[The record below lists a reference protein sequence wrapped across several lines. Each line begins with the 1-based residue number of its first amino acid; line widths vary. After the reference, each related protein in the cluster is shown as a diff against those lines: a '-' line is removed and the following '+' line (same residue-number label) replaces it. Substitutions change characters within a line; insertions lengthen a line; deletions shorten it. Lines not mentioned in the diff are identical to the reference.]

1 MKTAISIPDPLN
13 HSVEVFLKRAKMSR
27 SEFFQRAARLYLRKV
42 SATAVVANLDRI
54 HGESE
59 HPGDA
64 AFRRA
69 ALAHLREVL
78 GQDEGW

>member
-13 HSVEVFLKRAKMSR
+13 ENIETFLKASKLSR

-42 SATAVVANLDRI
+42 SAKAVVANLNSV
-54 HGESE
+54 HAAEE

-64 AFRRA
+64 LFRRA
-69 ALAHLREVL
+69 ALSHLGEILGREEL
-78 GQDEGW
+78 